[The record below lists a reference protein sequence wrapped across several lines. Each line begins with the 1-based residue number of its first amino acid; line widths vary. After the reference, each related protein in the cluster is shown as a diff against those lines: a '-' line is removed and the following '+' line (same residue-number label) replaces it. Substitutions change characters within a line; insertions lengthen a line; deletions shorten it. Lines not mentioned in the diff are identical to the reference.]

1 METLYAKALY
11 DNVAESPDELAFC
24 KGDVLAVLQQTVP
37 RNVGWWRCSLL
48 GKEGLV
54 PANRLCLLPAE
65 TSVHAGA
72 QGIYQTPGAP
82 RTLAASPTYEV
93 MERICNEHTTP
104 VKQRLADIQRKTQN
118 IQVVLQGS
126 RSPRKMFHAKS
137 SPKLDVYDVPN
148 LMKRGSWA
156 TQMPSPRTSAQ
167 KPTTMSAV
175 PQGRYEVMASCRPSQ
190 TIGSAVPPSVLQDP
204 NYDIK
209 APSIGEFHQAVA
221 SGSST
226 LPSSLKPEWIYDVPL
241 ASNKACGSPGYLGA
255 SSSLDKQHAGTLL
268 AYLSP
273 TSPSMLYDV
282 PKSNVTMQQGTD
294 HIYDVPPAARLR
306 KPSLDAA
313 ALGQRRSLDNSDR
326 AVEPLEYRGKSG
338 PVYDLPRGRPP
349 WGIRPS
355 VECEVEKARGMP
367 VSSSQRSSMASTSSS
382 ASSSSRSS
390 CDSLMLSS
398 PSPEPL
404 REIMLSQEE
413 VAQRLLQ
420 LQGAVFRAVP
430 ALMDFVSS
438 NWRCREHLS
447 QHLQEIRSAAEAVA
461 NSVSGFL
468 DFALDLRGNARRL
481 TDSNLQARLQ
491 KQLSIVEDSGLILQ
505 QAVDTL
511 GGLGW
516 PLEDLAQD
524 PAQSQAP
531 DQLERFVMVAR
542 TVPEDVK
549 RLVSILNANGKLLFR
564 NTSKEQESVKDTS
577 PADTVT
583 SAGKKEPPADD
594 NDYVQ
599 LQTKT
604 EFEEQRQT
612 KGKNEKKTDA
622 NMENEKKQVPKP
634 QPGSPASKS
643 QTAGRSSSTDH
654 CRLYF
659 GALKK
664 AIAVFLSSLDQG
676 HLPEKFIGHS
686 KLVIMVGQRLIDSL
700 CSEVQGRPHSQD
712 ILCKSSQ
719 LCALLKQLAV
729 ATKKAALH
737 FPDKVAIQEVQD
749 FAKEL
754 FVWVQQFRST
764 LDI

>member
-1 METLYAKALY
+1 MCLLQPPCLFAFSPVCFCPTLRYFSSQPPLY

-82 RTLAASPTYEV
+82 
-93 MERICNEHTTP
+93 
-104 VKQRLADIQRKTQN
+104 
-118 IQVVLQGS
+118 
-126 RSPRKMFHAKS
+126 
-137 SPKLDVYDVPN
+137 
-148 LMKRGSWA
+148 
-156 TQMPSPRTSAQ
+156 
-167 KPTTMSAV
+167 
-175 PQGRYEVMASCRPSQ
+175 PSQ
-190 TIGSAVPPSVLQDP
+190 TIVRTQQSAFGLQGSAVPPSVLQDP

-594 NDYVQ
+594 NDYVHTFSPFCLRHS

-622 NMENEKKQVPKP
+622 NMENEKKQVIQVTGTNAPINKVSSFP
-634 QPGSPASKS
+634 ITPPGSPASKS

-754 FVWVQQFRST
+754 FVWVQQFPACWFLSQVAYRCDPAYST
-764 LDI
+764 Q

>member
-1 METLYAKALY
+1 RQGSTLYAKALY

-82 RTLAASPTYEV
+82 VENGKYCDR
-93 MERICNEHTTP
+93 NHF
-104 VKQRLADIQRKTQN
+104 N
-118 IQVVLQGS
+118 LQ
-126 RSPRKMFHAKS
+126 
-137 SPKLDVYDVPN
+137 LY
-148 LMKRGSWA
+148 KRD
-156 TQMPSPRTSAQ
+156 PSPWFEGAFGLQ
-167 KPTTMSAV
+167 
-175 PQGRYEVMASCRPSQ
+175 
-190 TIGSAVPPSVLQDP
+190 GSAVPPSVLQDP

-326 AVEPLEYRGKSG
+326 AVEPLEY
-338 PVYDLPRGRPP
+338 
-349 WGIRPS
+349 
-355 VECEVEKARGMP
+355 RGMP

-524 PAQSQAP
+524 P
-531 DQLERFVMVAR
+531 RFVMVAR

-583 SAGKKEPPADD
+583 SRAIRYVAQYFFPLLPSSFSSDKDRVRRATADEREKREENRCKHGK
-594 NDYVQ
+594 
-599 LQTKT
+599 
-604 EFEEQRQT
+604 R
-612 KGKNEKKTDA
+612 EK
-622 NMENEKKQVPKP
+622 VPKP